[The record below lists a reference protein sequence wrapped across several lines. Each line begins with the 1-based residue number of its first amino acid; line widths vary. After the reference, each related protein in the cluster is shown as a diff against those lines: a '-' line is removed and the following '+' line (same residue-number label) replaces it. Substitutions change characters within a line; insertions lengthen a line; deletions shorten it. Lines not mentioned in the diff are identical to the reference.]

1 MRLQPLIIPLALAGA
16 LLYWGVLAAQAPA
29 APAAEQE
36 RVTVRVSAHVSQT
49 GRVQVGLQQRLR
61 DGWGPRILPAGRYF
75 PADATPGVWYFT
87 RGFHV
92 VTGGADMGP
101 NPSPAS
107 LLVGIRAQQT
117 AGGALRLGVVQWTG
131 GGWGEPPR
139 LHRLRSTAPRGRWL
153 NARAVHLSVPPPPA
167 PADAGAWDVD
177 KSIGRAALES
187 TAVADPDVLVLSCV
201 EASPGDLPVVVVRT
215 GAHIADSRMIEQFR
229 VDYQVEEGL
238 PVSGAT
244 WENLTIRIESA
255 QTYPGMAAADPAGFT
270 AWLAVNYEQGRT
282 LHLTVKAAESPG
294 DPYTVRHRAS
304 FDLTGLPAVLADLP
318 CFGVGG
324 G

>member
-1 MRLQPLIIPLALAGA
+1 M
-16 LLYWGVLAAQAPA
+16 
-29 APAAEQE
+29 
-36 RVTVRVSAHVSQT
+36 
-49 GRVQVGLQQRLR
+49 
-61 DGWGPRILPAGRYF
+61 
-75 PADATPGVWYFT
+75 
-87 RGFHV
+87 
-92 VTGGADMGP
+92 
-101 NPSPAS
+101 
-107 LLVGIRAQQT
+107 
-117 AGGALRLGVVQWTG
+117 
-131 GGWGEPPR
+131 
-139 LHRLRSTAPRGRWL
+139 
-153 NARAVHLSVPPPPA
+153 PPPPA

-270 AWLAVNYEQGRT
+270 ALAGRE
-282 LHLTVKAAESPG
+282 LRAGPHAASDREGRGEPG
-294 DPYTVRHRAS
+294 RSLHRAAPGPAS
-304 FDLTGLPAVLADLP
+304 ISRDCPAVLADLP